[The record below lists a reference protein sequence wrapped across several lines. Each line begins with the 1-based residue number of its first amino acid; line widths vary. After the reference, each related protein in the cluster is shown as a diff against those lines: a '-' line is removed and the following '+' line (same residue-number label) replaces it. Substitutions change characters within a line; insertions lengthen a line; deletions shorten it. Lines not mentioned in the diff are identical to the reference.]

1 MVQLQLA
8 PDNDAED
15 EAEAKNFS
23 WGKASGA
30 ENQKQKKSAKATSKR
45 SATDLQGTHRPYPLY
60 RLLYYSILLSLCASL
75 SLTMIII

>member
-15 EAEAKNFS
+15 KAEAENFS

-30 ENQKQKKSAKATSKR
+30 ENQRKAKEKCKGNEQQVRNR
-45 SATDLQGTHRPYPLY
+45 SPGYPQTLP
-60 RLLYYSILLSLCASL
+60 SI
-75 SLTMIII
+75 